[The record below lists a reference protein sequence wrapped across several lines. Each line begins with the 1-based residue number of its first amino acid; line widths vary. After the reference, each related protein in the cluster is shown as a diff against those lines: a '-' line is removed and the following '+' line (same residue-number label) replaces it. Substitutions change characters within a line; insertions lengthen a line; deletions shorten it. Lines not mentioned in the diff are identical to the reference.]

1 MEPNNR
7 FAGDKP
13 ENIEIKSLIIFVID
27 NSASMT
33 AGKMECVNNFLNN
46 LYKSIQRGDSNPFP
60 MDMFNKIELSIVTYS
75 NTVQTLRR
83 ASHIKQREVA
93 PRIKRSTNS
102 STCAIAA
109 INEALDIVKE
119 RKEWYRETEQ
129 RYYRPQVYLFSADGL
144 TDNESEEYIALR
156 NRVLE
161 DYRRKRYRIFNTCID
176 STAGSDLEQRN
187 EIWLLTIHSLHELSE
202 TINMTN
208 NIPYDNLS
216 IITPKNEGDAIDIS
230 DESWLGE
237 FDV

>member
-27 NSASMT
+27 NSTSMT

-46 LYKSIQRGDSNPFP
+46 FYKSIQRGDSNPFP
-60 MDMFNKIELSIVTYS
+60 MDMLNKIELSIVTYS

-129 RYYRPQVYLFSADGL
+129 RYYRPQIYLFSADGL

-161 DYRRKRYRIFNTCID
+161 DYKRKGYHIFNTYID
-176 STAGSDLEQRN
+176 SIVGSDTEYPK
-187 EIWLLTIHSLHELSE
+187 EICRLTVHSLYELAE
-202 TINMTN
+202 TINMTGILPYN
-208 NIPYDNLS
+208 NIS
-216 IITPKNEGDAIDIS
+216 IISQKSEGEKIDIS
-230 DESWLGE
+230 DESWLGQ
-237 FDV
+237 FDI